1 MEKRV
6 FLAAALSL
14 GILFLWESFLPK
26 PPSRP
31 AAASRPTAAIEQPT
45 PAPVAGTEAATEPPP
60 EPVSAQEE
68 TTATLANGVLRAT
81 FSNRG
86 GVMTSLILLKHT
98 DDQGKPLELVRQVP
112 PPAPKPLAV
121 EFPGH
126 SDWTQ
131 RQAQALYVIER
142 GSDRQLR
149 LRYADSA
156 GAVTKE
162 IRLSEGYLF
171 DVKVSVA
178 GPPYELS
185 VGTGL
190 RNPTEKEVASR
201 YVMAAQSVVATGGK
215 LAQTRSEK
223 LSQPMTWPLDDRGF
237 AGLED
242 NYFLAVL
249 IPRQRASAEVR
260 PVPVKDPSGK
270 ATPLI
275 TAAISGSGV
284 LETRAYFG
292 PKDVEVLESLNL
304 GLERTV
310 DFGWYSILARPLLWG
325 LRRVFGWVGNYGLAI
340 LLVTL
345 VIRILLFPLMQ
356 KSYVS
361 MKKMQKLA
369 PKMNAIRDKYKR
381 SKTDAAQRQKMNE
394 ELMKLYQAEGYNPM
408 SGCFPILLQLPI
420 LVAFYN
426 VLSKTIELR
435 HAPFVLWIRDL
446 SAVDHTYVLL
456 ILMIASMYVQQAMT
470 PSTADP
476 TQKKIFMMMPFLW
489 GFFLKDMPSGLV
501 LYWLY
506 SNVLTIAQQMIINR
520 MSDKEEPTPEKP
532 KRLKSAR
539 VKEAQG

>member
-26 PPSRP
+26 PPARP
-31 AAASRPTAAIEQPT
+31 AAANRPTAVIEEPT
-45 PAPVAGTEAATEPPP
+45 PAPVAGAEPATQPPP

-112 PPAPKPLAV
+112 PPAPKPFAV

-126 SDWTQ
+126 ADWTQ

-171 DVKVSVA
+171 DAKVSVA

-201 YVMAAQSVVATGGK
+201 YVMPAQSVVATGGK
-215 LAQTRSEK
+215 LAQTRAEK
-223 LSQPMTWPLDDRGF
+223 LSQPTTWPLDDRGF

-242 NYFLAVL
+242 NYFLTVL
-249 IPRQRASAEVR
+249 IPRQHASAEVR

-270 ATPLI
+270 ATPSI
-275 TAAISGSGV
+275 TASISGSGV
-284 LETRAYFG
+284 LDAQAYFG

-325 LRRVFGWVGNYGLAI
+325 LRRVYGWVGNYGLAI

-345 VIRILLFPLMQ
+345 VIRILLFPLMH
-356 KSYVS
+356 KSYAS

-501 LYWLY
+501 LYWLF